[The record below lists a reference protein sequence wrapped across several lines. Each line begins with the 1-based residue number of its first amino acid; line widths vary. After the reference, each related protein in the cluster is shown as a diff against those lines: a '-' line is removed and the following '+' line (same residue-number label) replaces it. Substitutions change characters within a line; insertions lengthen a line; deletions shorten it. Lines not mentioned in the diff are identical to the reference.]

1 MMKNKSNFK
10 PKAKFN
16 VRQGQ
21 EIRRHEPRRRF
32 PCLCCQYVKPV
43 HLGVVLTS
51 SKGKKVEVCNDCLD
65 TADVGSIT
73 HCHNCDHRNDGQ
85 GAILRSE
92 SSLRQFCNEC
102 LDSKQSITQFY
113 DAPRSD
119 SESVF

>member
-32 PCLCCQYVKPV
+32 PCLCCQYVQPV
-43 HLGVVLTS
+43 HYGVVLTI
-51 SKGKKVEVCNDCLD
+51 SKGRKVEVCNDCLD
-65 TADVGSIT
+65 TAESDVINF
-73 HCHNCDHRNDGQ
+73 CNNCGPLSGVNGVVLH
-85 GAILRSE
+85 SE
-92 SSLRQFCNEC
+92 SSTKKLCINC
-102 LDSKQSITQFY
+102 LESKQSITEYF
-113 DAPRSD
+113 DSPHSD